1 MPFAHSVAP
10 FAQYVWRGSA
20 KHTYLIMSRSVLIT
34 DDCHEYLRDGLAG
47 MGYRCDFEPDITD
60 QQTRER
66 IPDYVGLIVN
76 SKIRV
81 DRDFLDRAE
90 RLKFIGRLGSGMEM
104 IDRDYALQRGV
115 RVIGSPAGNAN
126 AVAEQALGMLL
137 ALAAN
142 LARAG
147 REMRQLVWRREAN
160 RGWELMGKTIGIIGF
175 GHTGRRFGGKLS
187 GLGVRTLAY
196 DKYKTDY
203 ASGMS
208 WVQEADLE
216 QIQREADVISLHLPL
231 TSETEGLVDAR
242 FLASCKPGVALIN
255 TSRGACVRTADLLEA
270 LRSGQVSG
278 ACLDVFENEKPHTY
292 TPQEEA
298 MYRELLNLDQV
309 VATPHIAGW
318 TRESKYRMAEI
329 LLDNIRRITATEG
342 LI

>member
-1 MPFAHSVAP
+1 
-10 FAQYVWRGSA
+10 
-20 KHTYLIMSRSVLIT
+20 MSNSVLIT

-60 QQTRER
+60 PQTRER
-66 IPDYVGLIVN
+66 IPDYAGLIVN

-81 DRDFLDRAE
+81 DRDFLDRAS

-104 IDRDYALQRGV
+104 IDRDYAAQRGV

-147 REMRQLVWRREAN
+147 REMRQLIWRREAN

-175 GHTGRRFGGKLS
+175 GHTGRRFGGKLA
-187 GLGVRTLAY
+187 GLGVRILAY

-231 TSETEGLVDAR
+231 TPETAGLVDAR

-255 TSRGACVRTADLLEA
+255 TSRGACVRTADLLDA
-270 LRSGQVSG
+270 LRCGQVSG

-329 LLDNIRRITATEG
+329 LLDGIRRITTAEG